1 MSAAGRPEGGAQSAP
16 HASASLSDDRSP
28 LALLPAVEAF
38 YRHEVLLL
46 QDRRYREWLETME
59 PQVLYRVPV
68 TTSTLEGL
76 VTRDDELGYYDEDL
90 ELLKARVAKLESKQS
105 WVEQPPSRLRYFV
118 QVVDAQHEGEAVR
131 ARSNLLLLQYRW
143 NMEQQF
149 SGERTDLLVPTE
161 GGGFRL
167 RERRVVLDRQVLGK
181 QGLSVFF

>member
-1 MSAAGRPEGGAQSAP
+1 MSVADASSAALFQ
-16 HASASLSDDRSP
+16 
-28 LALLPAVEAF
+28 ALESF
-38 YRHEVLLL
+38 YRREVLLL
-46 QDRRYREWLETME
+46 QDRRYREWLDTMD
-59 PQVLYRVPV
+59 PAISYRVPV
-68 TTSTLEGL
+68 TTSTLDGL
-76 VTRDDELGYYDEDL
+76 ASREDELGYYDEDF

-118 QVVDAQHEGEAVR
+118 QVVEAQREPAGTVL

-149 SGERTDLLVPTE
+149 SGSRSDVLVTAGE
-161 GGGFRL
+161 GFRL

>member
-1 MSAAGRPEGGAQSAP
+1 MTTEAP
-16 HASASLSDDRSP
+16 T
-28 LALLPAVEAF
+28 LALWQELESF
-38 YRHEVLLL
+38 YRAEVLLL
-46 QDRRYREWLETME
+46 QDRRYRDWLETMD
-59 PQVLYRVPV
+59 PAISYRVPV
-68 TTSTLEGL
+68 TTSTLDGL
-76 VTRDDELGYYDEDL
+76 VTREDELGYYDEDL

-118 QVVDAQHEGEAVR
+118 QVVDAHRDGGTVV

-149 SGERTDLLVPTE
+149 SGERTDVLVSLD
-161 GGGFRL
+161 GSFRL

>member
-1 MSAAGRPEGGAQSAP
+1 MGFAYNGCSMTGDSSSSTRWQQ
-16 HASASLSDDRSP
+16 
-28 LALLPAVEAF
+28 VEAF
-38 YRHEVLLL
+38 YRREVMLL
-46 QDRRYREWLETME
+46 QDRRYAEWLET
-59 PQVLYRVPV
+59 LDARISYRVPV

-76 VTRDDELGYYDEDL
+76 ATRDDELGYYDEDL

-118 QVVDAQHEGEAVR
+118 QVVDITSQNDGTLM

-149 SGERTDLLVPTE
+149 SGGRTDVLVDTE
-161 GGGFRL
+161 RGLRL
-167 RERRVVLDRQVLGK
+167 ARRLVVLDRQALGN

>member
-1 MSAAGRPEGGAQSAP
+1 MSADPSTV
-16 HASASLSDDRSP
+16 
-28 LALLPAVEAF
+28 ALMQALEAF
-38 YRHEVLLL
+38 YRREVLLL
-46 QDRRYREWLETME
+46 QDRRYREWLDTMDA
-59 PQVLYRVPV
+59 QVSYRVPV

-90 ELLKARVAKLESKQS
+90 GLLKARVAKLESKQS

-118 QVVDAQHEGEAVR
+118 QVVDAHRDGDMVV

-149 SGERTDLLVPTE
+149 SGERTDMLVTVD
-161 GGGFRL
+161 GDGLRL